1 MQQTIYRHH
10 KGSYYRIIDHFRI
23 QLNDEQLDGYDEQL
37 DGYIYVDADKFNSV
51 YAIKYVRP
59 ISEFHTK
66 LSSVLDEQ
74 ELHAIQ
80 DSEALLDK
88 ILQCQLFDILG
99 KYKLF

>member
-23 QLNDEQLDGYDEQL
+23 QLNDEQV

-51 YAIKYVRP
+51 YAIKCVRP

-66 LSSVLDEQ
+66 FSPVLDKQ

-88 ILQCQLFDILG
+88 IRQCQLFDILG

>member
-10 KGSYYRIIDHFRI
+10 KGSYYRIIDHCRI
-23 QLNDEQLDGYDEQL
+23 QLNDEWVDA
-37 DGYIYVDADKFNSV
+37 YIYVDADKFRSV

-59 ISEFHTK
+59 ISEFHAK
-66 LSSVLDEQ
+66 FSPVLDEQ

-80 DSEALLDK
+80 DSESLLDK
-88 ILQCQLFDILG
+88 IRQYQLSDILG